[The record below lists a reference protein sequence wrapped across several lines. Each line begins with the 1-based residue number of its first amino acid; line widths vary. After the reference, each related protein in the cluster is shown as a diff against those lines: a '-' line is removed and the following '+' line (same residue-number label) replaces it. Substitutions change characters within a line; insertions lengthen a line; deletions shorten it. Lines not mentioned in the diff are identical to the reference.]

1 MRRTLTGLVRMCLLE
16 HLVFAGPLAA
26 LSAVTAAQMRQV
38 GFVTT
43 RRFAILATLEG
54 VCLLMAWC
62 VAQTFNRLID
72 RRYDDVNPRMASR
85 PLQSGQVTPRQAWVF
100 VGVCTGVYFIAAGA
114 FWWVDGNYWP
124 VLLAGPFLGWQC
136 FYSYTKRFTATCHL
150 VLGAGLG
157 LSVIAAW
164 VGISPGTV
172 GPATW
177 TLAAVSAAWVAGFDI
192 IYALQDIPFDRAH
205 RCRSIPAAV
214 GPANALWI
222 SRALH
227 LTSVT
232 AMLWFAHFAQPFAGP
247 VYLAGVAIAAIG
259 LTVEQMLVSPTNL
272 SRVNQAFF
280 LCNGLVGALL
290 GTLGVLDVAN
300 LL

>member
-1 MRRTLTGLVRMCLLE
+1 MRRALAGLVKMCLLE

-26 LSAVTAAQMRQV
+26 LAAVTAGQMRQV

-43 RRFAILATLEG
+43 GRFAVLAALEG

-62 VAQTFNRLID
+62 VAQSFNRLTD
-72 RRYDDVNPRMASR
+72 RRYDDVNPRMARR
-85 PLQSGQVTPRQAWVF
+85 PLQSGQVTPRQAWGF
-100 VGVCTGVYFIAAGA
+100 VAVCTGVYFLAAGA
-114 FWWVDGNYWP
+114 FWWVDDNHWP
-124 VLLAGPFLGWQC
+124 VVLAGPFLGWQC

-150 VLGAGLG
+150 VLGVGLG
-157 LSVIAAW
+157 LSVVAAW
-164 VGISPGTV
+164 IGISPSTL

-232 AMLWFAHFAQPFAGP
+232 AMLWFGQFAQPFAGP
-247 VYLAGVAIAAIG
+247 VYLAGVGIAVVGLAIEH
-259 LTVEQMLVSPTNL
+259 LLVSPGNL

-280 LCNGLVGALL
+280 ACNGLVGALL
-290 GTLGVLDVAN
+290 GTLGVLDVSGV
-300 LL
+300 L